1 MQNRKKDVTWRK
13 PAIGGAVAGA
23 VAMTIFGFSVMGWTT
38 ANSAERNAQDRA
50 DTAVASALVPL
61 CITKAQ
67 QDPDAAKIAKFRAE
81 ESSYSRYQLVSDAGW
96 ATVMGSS
103 SSSWLLAR
111 ACSDRLFELKS

>member
-23 VAMTIFGFSVMGWTT
+23 IAMTIFGFSVMGWTT
-38 ANSAERNAQDRA
+38 ANSAERSAQDRA

-61 CITKAQ
+61 CIAKAQ
-67 QDPDAAKIAKFRAE
+67 QDPDAAKLAKFRGE

-111 ACSDRLFELKS
+111 ACSDQLFALKS

>member
-1 MQNRKKDVTWRK
+1 
-13 PAIGGAVAGA
+13 
-23 VAMTIFGFSVMGWTT
+23 MTIFGFSVMGWTT
-38 ANSAERNAQDRA
+38 ANSAERSAQDRA

-61 CITKAQ
+61 CIAKAQ
-67 QDPDAAKIAKFRAE
+67 QDPDAAKLAKFRGE

-111 ACSDRLFELKS
+111 ACSDQLFALKS